1 MTLRL
6 NCVFLLPLVGK
17 FAFETIIIDR
27 SNIYNVEGL
36 HFVKHS
42 SILKSADEYNIPVY
56 IRGLI
61 DNDFKKTVLFIR
73 DIIQK
78 NDLSGVS
85 IDPVLFKEF
94 KIR

>member
-42 SILKSADEYNIPVY
+42 SILKQL
-56 IRGLI
+56 IRSLET
-61 DNDFKKTVLFIR
+61 KKFFL
-73 DIIQK
+73 
-78 NDLSGVS
+78 
-85 IDPVLFKEF
+85 
-94 KIR
+94 